1 MRRTIKCVLGIQVLF
16 VGLKDYQQSERL
28 DLYQSYAKK
37 LLEVMPLL
45 NSTYSLLMKI
55 YCSLKSQDTRIAVFV
70 HQIF

>member
-37 LLEVMPLL
+37 LLEVMPPP
-45 NSTYSLLMKI
+45 
-55 YCSLKSQDTRIAVFV
+55 
-70 HQIF
+70 